1 MPSPWH
7 SARVTLPPP
16 LATIASLNASLTLA
30 IFDAQSA
37 TDWVP
42 TKPAA
47 TKAQFTGHPAEIMR
61 GLAKGEELTA
71 VDVGASGGVAF
82 ELEGKSGKLD
92 VHRLDDGTLVLV
104 APSHAWWIDPAH
116 HGAHATE
123 VDALFA
129 EVLDGVSDA
138 TEVGELELTSGKLA
152 AVYLWLKKVGAA
164 RDLAATVPS
173 GGALSFGDGYGEN
186 HGGLVVDLGPGRYQL
201 SRHEIAAPWDADQS
215 LVAMY
220 LVRA

>member
-1 MPSPWH
+1 M
-7 SARVTLPPP
+7 TLQPPIG
-16 LATIASLNASLTLA
+16 TIASLNASLTLA

-71 VDVGASGGVAF
+71 IDVGSSSGVAF

-92 VHRLDDGTLVLV
+92 AYRLDDGTLALV

-116 HGAHATE
+116 HGAHAAE

-129 EVLDGVSDA
+129 EVLSGVSDA

-201 SRHEIAAPWDADQS
+201 LRHEIAAPWDADQS